1 METYG
6 ILSSRLHFHP
16 PSRNVMKSIEATLS
30 MQCTWWKAI
39 DLHWLC
45 STYTNDKGTSSTH
58 QDLRPSTKVRNLY
71 SLHKWCPQIA
81 LIVFVLMHGN
91 GIVRISIGLMPV
103 VSWGAPPLLLA
114 DVLLS
119 EYYVPSITL
128 HTGLLHD
135 FLFNFNVHFEWH
147 YRPGPLTMRYIQKTR
162 VFSLIIFD
170 PRVRLAIYTSP
181 SKLLHPLAENSFTS
195 IVRCQ
200 GVRPLPKDCT
210 TGV

>member
-1 METYG
+1 MFHERV
-6 ILSSRLHFHP
+6 IIVPELLLEWLPVLINSSNPCASQKPHQCDLLIVKDGHGNLWHP
-16 PSRNVMKSIEATLS
+16 IKQVALPSRNVMKSIEATLS

-45 STYTNDKGTSSTH
+45 STYNNDNGTSSTH

-119 EYYVPSITL
+119 ECYVPSITL
-128 HTGLLHD
+128 HTGLWHD
-135 FLFNFNVHFEWH
+135 FLFNFNVHFE
-147 YRPGPLTMRYIQKTR
+147 
-162 VFSLIIFD
+162 
-170 PRVRLAIYTSP
+170 
-181 SKLLHPLAENSFTS
+181 
-195 IVRCQ
+195 
-200 GVRPLPKDCT
+200 
-210 TGV
+210 